1 MDWGKG
7 IVLVLITFGILMGT
21 LVTICVRQDDLHLV
35 VQNYYEEEVKYQE
48 HIDRVINTHLLEHEI
63 LVFDSQLKIV
73 DLHLPVGA
81 KGTLHF
87 FRPSDARL
95 DKKMEV
101 NITDSNANSIDVKEL
116 KAGYWKVKL
125 TWSESGK
132 DYYQE
137 KNITI

>member
-35 VQNYYEEEVKYQE
+35 TQNYYEEEVKYQE

>member
-35 VQNYYEEEVKYQE
+35 TQNYYEEEVKYQE

-101 NITDSNANSIDVKEL
+101 NITDYNANSIDVKEL

>member
-7 IVLVLITFGILMGT
+7 IILVFIVFGILMGT
-21 LVTICVRQDDLHLV
+21 LVTICVRQDDMHLV
-35 VQNYYEEEVKYQE
+35 TQNYYEEEIKYQE

-63 LVFDSQLKIV
+63 LIFDSKMKTV

-95 DKKMEV
+95 DKKLEV
-101 NITDSNANSIDVKEL
+101 NITDSKSNAIDVKDL

-125 TWSESGK
+125 TWSEAGK

>member
-48 HIDRVINTHLLEHEI
+48 HIDRVINTHLLEYEI